1 MGHKFKF
8 QLDQLHKNLEK
19 KVNKKPEEKQRGISK
34 YLDDNDESNSNNS
47 YDDENDEFGDR
58 SGDKGLMAEKD
69 PSTLID
75 LELVNL
81 LKFCHELKLKHK
93 ETDDY

>member
-1 MGHKFKF
+1 
-8 QLDQLHKNLEK
+8 LHKNLEK
-19 KVNKKPEEKQRGISK
+19 KVNKKPDEKQQRGISK
-34 YLDDNDESNSNNS
+34 YLDDNDDSGSAGS
-47 YDDENDEFGDR
+47 YDDENDEFGDKA
-58 SGDKGLMAEKD
+58 GDKGLMAEKD

-81 LKFCHELKLKHK
+81 LKFCYELKLKHK